1 MTREEAEKL
10 LIQETGLSLR
20 DLPDG
25 LSIEEFIDEYGNLDY
40 DGISAWY

>member
-10 LIQETGLSLR
+10 LVQETGLSLA

-25 LSIEEFIDEYGNLDY
+25 LPIEDLIDEDGNLDY
-40 DGISAWY
+40 DAISAW